1 MSKLDK
7 KRLLFLVFICAAS
20 LAAYGGAEFLLKE
33 IFDGGHAIAVFIGFF
48 VVPVIALLA
57 AKQKKIFGELKGAFW
72 GLSAYDV
79 FLIWILVYYF
89 VYPERFAFL
98 KFANLASAEFVFWNI
113 FTAMNVMPVDY
124 FSKRIVQ
131 QETEA
136 LFGAK
141 VAFAAQVAVWCAGH
155 IPEFLWLTREVHIM
169 GNIGAGVFIFV
180 SGAATGLVYWKTK
193 NVWGMMLGHWA
204 LNLGIALIANFG

>member
-141 VAFAAQVAVWCAGH
+141 IAFAIQVAVWCAGH
-155 IPEFLWLTREVHIM
+155 IPEFLWLNGIM
-169 GNIGAGVFIFV
+169 GNFGAGIFILENGV
-180 SGAATGLVYWKTK
+180 REPCGL
-193 NVWGMMLGHWA
+193 
-204 LNLGIALIANFG
+204 